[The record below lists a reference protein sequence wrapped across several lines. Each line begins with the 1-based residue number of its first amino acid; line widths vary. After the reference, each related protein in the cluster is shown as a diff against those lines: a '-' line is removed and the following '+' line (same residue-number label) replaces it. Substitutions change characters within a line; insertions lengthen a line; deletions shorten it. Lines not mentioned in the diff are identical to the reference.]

1 MTRDKK
7 DVEGALL
14 RKGFRKKDGDHHYY
28 IYHTLAG
35 KKSRVFTKASHSHKS
50 ISDDLLSQMAKQCR
64 LQRQQFFNLLD
75 CPLSQ
80 DAYEQILGSQGIL

>member
-7 DVEGALL
+7 DVESALL
-14 RKGFRKKDGDHHYY
+14 RKGFLKKDGDHHFY

-35 KKSRVFTKASHSHKS
+35 LKSRVFTKTSHSHKS
-50 ISDDLLSQMAKQCR
+50 ISDDLLSMMARQCR
-64 LQRQQFFNLLD
+64 LPRQQFFSLLD

-80 DAYEQILGSQGIL
+80 NEYEVILKGQGFL